1 MITGY
6 HHTQISAPSG
16 SAEEVRRFYGQVLGL
31 AEAPVPP
38 SLQGHGLIWFKVGNR
53 TLHVAVEDG
62 VNRLGTRAH
71 LAYEVDDIAACR
83 RHLAG
88 QGIKLIDQPKIV
100 GFDRFHLHDP
110 FGNRLEIIGGD
121 GT

>member
-16 SAEEVRRFYGQVLGL
+16 SAEQVRRFYGQVLGL
-31 AEAPVPP
+31 LELEVPP
-38 SLQGHGLIWFKVGNR
+38 SLQGRGLIWFKVGDR
-53 TLHVAVEDG
+53 SLHVGVEDG
-62 VNRLGTRAH
+62 VNRLATRTH

-83 RHLAG
+83 ERLASH
-88 QGIKLIDQPKIV
+88 GIALIDQPKIA

-110 FGNRLEIIGGD
+110 FGNRLEIIGAV
-121 GT
+121 